1 MQKKQCYFC
10 TGNVKDVDHKDAE
23 TLMKFMTPQSKIKA
37 RKKTG
42 TCALHQRKLSVAIK
56 RGREMAVVP
65 YTSR

>member
-1 MQKKQCYFC
+1 
-10 TGNVKDVDHKDAE
+10 
-23 TLMKFMTPQSKIKA
+23 MTPQSKIKP

-42 TCALHQRKLSVAIK
+42 TCSLHQRKLSTAIK

>member
-1 MQKKQCYFC
+1 MKKQCHFC
-10 TGNVKDVDHKDAE
+10 TGNSNVVDHKDAE
-23 TLMKFMTPQSKIKA
+23 LLVKFLTPQSKIKP

-42 TCALHQRKLSVAIK
+42 TCALHQRKLSTAIK